1 MDTVNN
7 SASRIDE
14 LTRAIESAPTQA
26 SLYQASLYME
36 RGKLHHQQAHY
47 DLALNDFLRVQK
59 LAPDN
64 TEAQEYILLLREIFN
79 FRNLDLYNP

>member
-7 SASRIDE
+7 SSSRIDE
-14 LTRAIESAPTQA
+14 LTRAIESAST
-26 SLYQASLYME
+26 QASLYME